1 MKTRGFFITGTD
13 TGVGKTVATAL
24 LLKALQRR
32 GLNVGV
38 MKPVETGV
46 DPECHSAA
54 NSDARF
60 LIEAGGL
67 DDDPGDVCVYR
78 FKTPASPHQAA
89 RAEGRELELRPILEA
104 YGRLAARHDWMLVE
118 GIGGLLAPLN
128 ASECAADLARALGL
142 PLIIVTRYTLGT
154 QNHTRLTVEAA
165 RQRDLK
171 IAALLFN
178 TAGPEPLT
186 PIEQAQPGLAAELCR
201 VALTG
206 ELPFIPELGQGG
218 RLPDDG
224 ARWEAG
230 LKLDAL
236 LAL

>member
-1 MKTRGFFITGTD
+1 MNSRGFFITGTD

-24 LLKALQRR
+24 LLKAMQRR

-60 LIEAGGL
+60 LSEAGEL

-78 FKTPASPHQAA
+78 FKMPASPHQAA
-89 RAEGRELELRPILEA
+89 RAEGQRLELNPILDA
-104 YGRLAARHDWMLVE
+104 YRRLAARHDWMLVE

-128 ASECAADLARALGL
+128 ATECAADLVRALDL
-142 PLIIVTRYTLGT
+142 PLIIVTRYAVGT

-165 RQRDLK
+165 RQWNLK

-178 TAGPEPLT
+178 AAGPEPLT
-186 PIEQAQPGLAAELCR
+186 PIEQAQPGLAAELCG

-206 ELPFIPELGQGG
+206 ELPFIPELDQGG
-218 RLPDDG
+218 LPADG
-224 ARWEAG
+224 TRWEAG
-230 LKLDAL
+230 LPVEAL
-236 LAL
+236 LSH